1 MLLYLPGVGET
12 RMDEKGYIVTEWVV
26 VEVEDDQQVNDTA
39 AASSALNLNP
49 KPKPSE
55 NKPKPSEH
63 KDTEKTKPASK
74 PAVLY

>member
-1 MLLYLPGVGET
+1 MLLYLFGVGET
-12 RMDEKGYIVTEWVV
+12 RMDEKGYIVTEWVWE
-26 VEVEDDQQVNDTA
+26 EVEDDQQVNDTA
-39 AASSALNLNP
+39 AASSSIIP

-74 PAVLY
+74 PAVLF